1 MAAIQSPKTVNVIS
15 KDIDKLIEVNKS
27 SLVFSFSSHKK
38 EDVPPVRMP
47 LIINGGVLEDI
58 PSNTRTLFEAYP
70 HFKEIAAALVAQPL
84 KVIGPVSQLY
94 VGQREYAISHP
105 QDKHISIIGS
115 DDATTC
121 HIAVIRHSGSGVV
134 CLGHFDGSEVDEGLT
149 NILRRIQ
156 ELSPG
161 VTEGRFEVQ
170 IVGGF
175 LDTHLYSEQI
185 SMQLLR
191 ALHKQPLEL
200 HLITICTCAFFMNNA
215 QFYLTCYLDSAP
227 TLCYLDFFKLQN
239 YRIYRRVN
247 IGSGEIFP
255 ATFPDK
261 GPDLPLRSARH
272 LTGGYQMLDIY
283 DCAMGLLRI
292 GPFHYD
298 PMRGTDLWL
307 SQSDE
312 FIVQHLS
319 TSPEAEPP
327 HFVMHLRETL
337 KYIQQ
342 HPFPGVTVFPDNRP
356 HFFQKEENG
365 QWLPV
370 PYAY

>member
-15 KDIDKLIEVNKS
+15 KDIDKPVNEYNNFINVYTFVHGNLKRKDAVLKAQIAWKESKLGAAGKS
-27 SLVFSFSSHKK
+27 VELESL
-38 EDVPPVRMP
+38 MP

-200 HLITICTCAFFMNNA
+200 HLITICTCENNN
-215 QFYLTCYLDSAP
+215 T
-227 TLCYLDFFKLQN
+227 
-239 YRIYRRVN
+239 
-247 IGSGEIFP
+247 
-255 ATFPDK
+255 
-261 GPDLPLRSARH
+261 
-272 LTGGYQMLDIY
+272 
-283 DCAMGLLRI
+283 
-292 GPFHYD
+292 
-298 PMRGTDLWL
+298 MRGSINYPVLYGIESMRLCNSVADAITMC
-307 SQSDE
+307 
-312 FIVQHLS
+312 
-319 TSPEAEPP
+319 
-327 HFVMHLRETL
+327 MHNND
-337 KYIQQ
+337 
-342 HPFPGVTVFPDNRP
+342 GGDM
-356 HFFQKEENG
+356 
-365 QWLPV
+365 
-370 PYAY
+370 